1 MKWRYRILIGVGV
14 IAGALWLN
22 NTSLLVDTSAN
33 ETRLLSHRGV
43 HQTYHRENLEN
54 DTCTAER
61 IYPVE
66 HPYMENTIPSMR
78 AAFEAGAD
86 VVELDVH
93 LTRDRQFAVFHDW
106 TINCRT
112 PGHGVTEELTMWEL
126 SLLDVG
132 YGYTADGGQTFPLRG
147 TGAGL
152 IPTLTEVFE
161 AFPEGRFLVN
171 YKSNRMQEGEEL
183 VALLTEH
190 PEWRANVFGV
200 YGGSAPTNRVRR
212 ADLGIPG
219 YDRQSL
225 LDCLLPYLGLGWTGY
240 VPEACRDGIVAV
252 PQNLGWLL
260 WGWPH
265 RFTERM
271 KSVGTEV
278 FIVGPFEGDFTV
290 GIDDAAALS
299 AVPENFDGYIWTNKI
314 EVIGPLL
321 AAR

>member
-1 MKWRYRILIGVGV
+1 MRKIAISIAVAAAAIYLWNASW
-14 IAGALWLN
+14 IAGAP
-22 NTSLLVDTSAN
+22 DDPQI
-33 ETRLLSHRGV
+33 RLIAHRGV
-43 HQTYHRENLEN
+43 HQTFSREGLTSE
-54 DTCTAER
+54 TCTAAR
-61 IYPVE
+61 IFPPE
-66 HPYMENTIPSMR
+66 HAFIENTIPSMR
-78 AAFEAGAD
+78 AAFDAGAD

-93 LTRDRQFAVFHDW
+93 PTTDGQFAVIHDW
-106 TINCRT
+106 TVDCRT
-112 PGHGVTEELTMWEL
+112 EGEGVTRQHDMATLKT
-126 SLLDVG
+126 LDVG

-147 TGAGL
+147 TGAGM

-161 AFPEGRFLVN
+161 AFPESKFLVN

-225 LDCLLPYLGLGWTGY
+225 LDCLLPYRGLGWSGY
-240 VPEACRDGIVAV
+240 VPEACHDGIVAV

-278 FIVGPFEGDFTV
+278 FIVGPFEGNFTV

-299 AVPENFDGYIWTNKI
+299 AVPQNFDGYIWTNRI
-314 EVIGPLL
+314 EVIGPLV